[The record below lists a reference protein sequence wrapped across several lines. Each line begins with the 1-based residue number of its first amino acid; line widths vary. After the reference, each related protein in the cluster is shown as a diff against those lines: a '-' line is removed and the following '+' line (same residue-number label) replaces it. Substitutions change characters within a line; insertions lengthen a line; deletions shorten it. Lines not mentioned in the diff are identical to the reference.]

1 MVGWAI
7 EQGKTVIIQ
16 EGKQEVVKFK
26 ESLEGGGGGGFT
38 KEAARIGA
46 LSFFS

>member
-26 ESLEGGGGGGFT
+26 ESLEGGGGGFT